1 VLYDPTRHEPLK
13 GQPWSDD
20 AAKAQIEGI
29 AADLLAAFSPQD
41 LWPNHPLDLEPGE
54 ADLPRASL
62 SLGAGGVIWALE
74 RLRGLGAIAF
84 EQDFGPTIATLP
96 ERSHVFTDEWGMGQL
111 SWLMGETGL
120 LLMQWQHERSTAV
133 ADALYANVQANLHH
147 PALESLLGSPG
158 SMLAALFMAEAS
170 DDPRWSALFRQAVQ
184 IVWDSMAFDAELG
197 IWQWTQDLYGRK
209 TQYLGAAH
217 GFVGNVFPVL
227 RGAHLLPPAVVQ
239 GYLERTVATLART
252 ALRDAQGRVNWQA
265 TPYAAQNGA
274 KLPLVQDCHGAPGI
288 VCRLAGAPS
297 SAELDALLL
306 AAGELTWTAGPL
318 TKGPGLCH
326 GTAGNGYA
334 LLKLYRRSGDEQWL
348 ERARAFAMHAALQG
362 ELMASKYGR
371 RRYTLWNGDP
381 GLALFLQSCRDADAA
396 FPMLDCV

>member
-1 VLYDPTRHEPLK
+1 MLYDASRHEALT
-13 GQPWSDD
+13 GAAWSDG
-20 AAKAQIEGI
+20 AAKEQIERI

-41 LWPNHPLDLEPGE
+41 LWPNHPLDLDPSE
-54 ADLPRASL
+54 ADLPRANL
-62 SLGAGGVIWALE
+62 YFGAGGVIWALE
-74 RLRGLGAIAF
+74 RLKALGAITF

-96 ERSHVFTDEWGMGQL
+96 ERSHVFTDEWGMGQT

-120 LLMQWQHERSTAV
+120 LLQHWQHDRSDAV

-170 DDPRWSALFRQAVQ
+170 DDARWPALFRQAVQ
-184 IVWDSMAFDAELG
+184 IVWDSMTFDAELG
-197 IWQWTQDLYGRK
+197 VWQWTQDLYGRK
-209 TQYLGAAH
+209 SQYLGAAH
-217 GFVGNVFPVL
+217 GVVGNVFPVL
-227 RGAHLLPPAVVQ
+227 RGAHLLPPDLVQ
-239 GYLERTVATLART
+239 GYLERTVAILART
-252 ALRDAQGRVNWQA
+252 ALRDAQGRVNWPT

-288 VCRLAGAPS
+288 ICRLAGAPAH
-297 SAELDALLL
+297 AELDELLS
-306 AAGELTWTAGPL
+306 AAGELVWAAGPL
-318 TKGPGLCH
+318 IKGPGLCH

-334 LLKLYRRSGDEQWL
+334 LLKLYRRSDDEQWL

-362 ELMASKYGR
+362 EQMAAKYGR

-396 FPMLDCV
+396 FPTLDCF